1 MKQAFK
7 KTLLAT
13 AVAAVSASALASD
26 ILINDPKGVNTDFN
40 YASGL
45 VDPGTV
51 GIELGANYTQGD
63 LISINFSGSALSE
76 DSLITTS
83 FKDDTGADTTDVQFG
98 VLDVTSDRVLLRVT
112 NLAPN
117 FDTENGTL
125 VVGGFDFDVAD
136 VARAGAITVGVESET
151 STGVSFDTFVPETN
165 KDYALLRAGFQL
177 TGGVGRSGRF
187 SKTVDITADRE
198 EFTDGTTTDS
208 VFISI
213 SSLSGVLTDD
223 FRNYRPG
230 FFFDSGEF
238 ANYNGADVVVSGDFS
253 WVEDSDEETEG
264 LQPAAGTFTAS
275 CPSAAS
281 VEDLEVAADAVSWS
295 CSGTWFTGSAGLT
308 VDFAQGQ
315 SSSSTVIPASSD
327 YTASFTAAVQNG
339 TRAQTSATSFAGAF
353 DLNGS
358 QAFVGYMPYG
368 PNISQILYVTNNSSV
383 AGEITVDIYDENGE
397 EIATGVNAGMA
408 TANGVTKITGPVEAA
423 VGDYNG
429 KVRMDITVNAPV
441 GQVEVYSAYNVG
453 GSDRGLVIN
462 STNKTDVDYDRI
474 NGNTD
479 DGVQDIL
486 DAIDDLNSN

>member
-13 AVAAVSASALASD
+13 AVAAVSAGALASD

-40 YASGL
+40 YSSGL

-51 GIELGANYTQGD
+51 GVELGANYTQGD
-63 LISINFSGSALSE
+63 LISINLSGSALST
-76 DSLITTS
+76 DSIISTS
-83 FKDDTGADTTDVQFG
+83 FDAGSTGSSANFG
-98 VLDVTSDRVLLRVT
+98 VLDVTPDRVLLRVT
-112 NLAPN
+112 SVSG
-117 FDTENGTL
+117 DTEGATL
-125 VVGGFDFDVAD
+125 IVDGLDFDVAD
-136 VARAGAITVGVESET
+136 VARAGAVTVSVESET
-151 STGVSFDTFVPETN
+151 STGVNFDTFTPDANT
-165 KDYALLRAGFQL
+165 DYALLRSGFQFSA
-177 TGGVGRSGRF
+177 GVNRSGRF

-198 EFTDGTTTDS
+198 EFTDGTAVDTVTIS
-208 VFISI
+208 VG
-213 SSLSGVLTDD
+213 SLLGVLND
-223 FRNYRPG
+223 NYTAYRSG
-230 FFFDSGEF
+230 FGFDEM
-238 ANYNGADVVVSGDFS
+238 ATYNGADFVVNGDFS

-264 LQPAAGTFTAS
+264 LQPAAGTFTAT
-275 CPSAAS
+275 CPVGSA
-281 VEDLEVAADAVSWS
+281 EDLEVTGDSVSWS
-295 CSGTWFTGSAGLT
+295 CSGSWTSSSASLT

-315 SSSSTVIPASSD
+315 SSSSTVIPAGSD
-327 YTASFTAAVQNG
+327 YTATYTAATQNA
-339 TRAQTSATSFAGAF
+339 TRAQLSGTSFAGSW

-486 DAIDDLNSN
+486 DAIEELNP